1 MTSGVKKKDLSM
13 FRSIKFGLLALAA
26 VYASPAV
33 SFAAVIRYDI
43 TVAVS
48 AAPLSPGSFPS
59 NPWSFS
65 SVPALFAGTF
75 DADDA
80 AVGPISNFALVIGG
94 LDIATSHPLGATV
107 PINSFDPSTLT
118 LFWLQYDPTKLE
130 SAVAFGPNFG
140 SPQPTNYAAAIQNT
154 FFSPLDPFYG
164 NTQNWV
170 GTYAVAPSAAV
181 PEPASLTMFGLG
193 AVGLVAGAI
202 RRRRQAKAAV

>member
-1 MTSGVKKKDLSM
+1 MTSRVKKKDLSM

-43 TVAVS
+43 TVGVS
-48 AAPLSPGSFPS
+48 AAPNSPGSFSS

-94 LDIATSHPLGATV
+94 LDIATSHPLGAA
-107 PINSFDPSTLT
+107 NSFDPSTLT
-118 LFWLQYDPTKLE
+118 LFLLQLNPNLLE
-130 SAVAFGPNFG
+130 SAVAFGPING
-140 SPQPTNYAAAIQNT
+140 SPQPTNYAVAVENT

-164 NTQNWV
+164 STQNWV

>member
-1 MTSGVKKKDLSM
+1 MTSRVKKKDLSM

-26 VYASPAV
+26 VYASPTV
-33 SFAAVIRYDI
+33 SFAAVITYDI
-43 TVAVS
+43 TVGVS
-48 AAPLSPGSFPS
+48 AAPNSPGSFLS

-94 LDIATSHPLGATV
+94 LDIATSHPFV
-107 PINSFDPSTLT
+107 SVNSFDPSTLT
-118 LFWLQYDPTKLE
+118 LGWLQLDPTGNE
-130 SAVAFGPNFG
+130 SAVAFGALVPG
-140 SPQPTNYAAAIQNT
+140 APTNYAVAIENNQNI
-154 FFSPLDPFYG
+154 PLDPFYG
-164 NTQNWV
+164 HTQNWV

>member
-1 MTSGVKKKDLSM
+1 MTSRVKKKDLSM

-26 VYASPAV
+26 VYASPTV

-43 TVAVS
+43 TVGVS
-48 AAPLSPGSFPS
+48 AAPNSPGSFPS
-59 NPWSFS
+59 NQWAFS

-94 LDIATSHPLGATV
+94 LDIAFSHPGV
-107 PINSFDPSTLT
+107 SVNSFDPSTLT
-118 LFWLQYDPTKLE
+118 LGWAQFDPTGLE
-130 SAVAFGPNFG
+130 SVVAFGALVRG
-140 SPQPTNYAAAIQNT
+140 APTNYAVAIEDNT
-154 FFSPLDPFYG
+154 VTTPLDPFHG
-164 NTQNWV
+164 TTQNWV

-202 RRRRQAKAAV
+202 RHRRQAKAAV

>member
-1 MTSGVKKKDLSM
+1 MTSRVKKIGLSM

-48 AAPLSPGSFPS
+48 AAPNSPGSFSS

-94 LDIATSHPLGATV
+94 LDIATSHPLGAA
-107 PINSFDPSTLT
+107 NSFDPSTLT
-118 LFWLQYDPTKLE
+118 LFLLQLNPNLLE
-130 SAVAFGPNFG
+130 SAVAFGPING
-140 SPQPTNYAAAIQNT
+140 SPQPTNYAVAVENSSLT
-154 FFSPLDPFYG
+154 PLDPFYG
-164 NTQNWV
+164 STQNWV

>member
-1 MTSGVKKKDLSM
+1 MTSRVKKKDLSM

-43 TVAVS
+43 TVGVS
-48 AAPLSPGSFPS
+48 AAPLSPGSFSS

-94 LDIATSHPLGATV
+94 LDIATSHPSIAV
-107 PINSFDPSTLT
+107 NSFDPSSLT
-118 LFWLQYDPTKLE
+118 LSLLQTVT
-130 SAVAFGPNFG
+130 SFNSVVAFG
-140 SPQPTNYAAAIQNT
+140 TV
-154 FFSPLDPFYG
+154 FFSQQPAPANYVAAVQSGSTTPVDPFYG
-164 NTQNWV
+164 DTQNWV

>member
-1 MTSGVKKKDLSM
+1 MTSRVKKKDLSM

-43 TVAVS
+43 TVGVS
-48 AAPLSPGSFPS
+48 AARLSPGSFPS

-94 LDIATSHPLGATV
+94 LDIATSHPAQLF
-107 PINSFDPSTLT
+107 NSFDPSTLT
-118 LFWLQYDPTKLE
+118 LSWAQNDQTGFE
-130 SAVAFGPNFG
+130 SAVAFGPIVG

-154 FFSPLDPFYG
+154 FLSPLDPFYG
-164 NTQNWV
+164 STQNWV

>member
-1 MTSGVKKKDLSM
+1 MTSRVKKKDLSM

-33 SFAAVIRYDI
+33 SFAAMFRYDI
-43 TVAVS
+43 TVVVS
-48 AAPLSPGSFPS
+48 AAPNSPGSFPS

-94 LDIATSHPLGATV
+94 LDIATSHPNGVNNL
-107 PINSFDPSTLT
+107 FDPSTLT
-118 LFWLQYDPTKLE
+118 LDWLNFNQAGLE
-130 SAVAFGPNFG
+130 SAVVFGPFNG

-154 FFSPLDPFYG
+154 FFSPLDPFLG

>member
-1 MTSGVKKKDLSM
+1 MTSRVKKKDLSM

-59 NPWSFS
+59 NQWSFS

-94 LDIATSHPLGATV
+94 LDIATSHPNGLK
-107 PINSFDPSTLT
+107 NLFDPSTLT
-118 LFWLQYDPTKLE
+118 LDWVQLAQTGE
-130 SAVAFGPNFG
+130 SAVVFGPFNG

-154 FFSPLDPFYG
+154 FFSPLDPFLG

>member
-1 MTSGVKKKDLSM
+1 MTSRVKKKDLSM

-33 SFAAVIRYDI
+33 SFAAMFRYDI
-43 TVAVS
+43 TVVVS
-48 AAPLSPGSFPS
+48 AAPNSPGSFPS

-94 LDIATSHPLGATV
+94 LDIATSHPSGAA
-107 PINSFDPSTLT
+107 NSFDPSTLT
-118 LFWLQYDPTKLE
+118 LFWLQFETTGL
-130 SAVAFGPNFG
+130 SIVAFGPING
-140 SPQPTNYAAAIQNT
+140 SPQPTNYAVAVENT

-164 NTQNWV
+164 STQNWV